1 MGATAGGRDLSR
13 DPISQ
18 KLSPAGIAIRVTFN
32 QSCACNVW
40 THSVLFYFFSLSY
53 IHMLYTVT
61 HTRVTFNYHHSG
73 LAYIGAVTR
82 EKIVRPTTLA
92 RVKKRD

>member
-1 MGATAGGRDLSR
+1 MHPLARAHTLACLKSATFALSLLVGATAGGRDLSR

-40 THSVLFYFFSLSY
+40 TFCFCFFFPLISTC
-53 IHMLYTVT
+53 YTQSHT
-61 HTRVTFNYHHSG
+61 HESHLTIITHD
-73 LAYIGAVTR
+73 LLT
-82 EKIVRPTTLA
+82 
-92 RVKKRD
+92 